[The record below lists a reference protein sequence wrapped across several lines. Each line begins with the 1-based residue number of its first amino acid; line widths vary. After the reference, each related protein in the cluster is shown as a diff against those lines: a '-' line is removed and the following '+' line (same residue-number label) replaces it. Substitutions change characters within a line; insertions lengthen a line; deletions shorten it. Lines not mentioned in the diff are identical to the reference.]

1 MLLYE
6 DNHLYVLNKPAPL
19 ATMGAAPGEETAFEL
34 AVKDIRHR
42 FQKPGRVYLGVVSRL
57 DAMVTGVLVFARTS
71 KAAARLSEQIR
82 LHQAQKTYRALVSPA
97 PSIPAGR
104 LEHWLRHHEAAR
116 RVEVA
121 GTGTPG
127 ARQAL
132 LDYRLLARHHDIALL
147 DIQLQTG
154 RKHQIRVQLSAT
166 GCCILGDA
174 RYGSKRPF
182 PRGIALHSTS
192 LTIQHPIT
200 KQSLTFRAPLP
211 EYWPAWARADQ

>member
-1 MLLYE
+1 
-6 DNHLYVLNKPAPL
+6 
-19 ATMGAAPGEETAFEL
+19 
-34 AVKDIRHR
+34 
-42 FQKPGRVYLGVVSRL
+42 VVSRL
-57 DAMVTGVLVFARTS
+57 DAMVTGVLLFARTS

-82 LHQAQKTYRALVSPA
+82 LHQAQETYRALVSPA
-97 PSIPAGR
+97 PSIPTGR

-116 RVEVA
+116 RVEVSSP
-121 GTGTPG
+121 GIPG
-127 ARQAL
+127 AQQAL

-154 RKHQIRVQLSAT
+154 RKHQIRVQLSAN
-166 GCCILGDA
+166 GCCILGDT
-174 RYGSKRPF
+174 RYGSQRPF
-182 PRGIALHSTS
+182 PRGIALHSSS

>member
-19 ATMGAAPGEETAFEL
+19 ATMGAEPGEETAFEM
-34 AVKDIRHR
+34 AVKDIRRR

-57 DAMVTGVLVFARTS
+57 DAMVTGVLLFARTS

-82 LHQAQKTYRALVSPA
+82 LHQTQKTYRALVLPA
-97 PSIPAGR
+97 PSMPTAR

-116 RVEVA
+116 RVEVS
-121 GTGTPG
+121 GPGIPG

-166 GCCILGDA
+166 GCCILGDT
-174 RYGSKRPF
+174 RYGSQRPF
-182 PRGIALHSTS
+182 PRGIALHSSS

>member
-19 ATMGAAPGEETAFEL
+19 ATMGAEPGEETAFEM
-34 AVKDIRHR
+34 AVKDIRRR

-57 DAMVTGVLVFARTS
+57 DAMVTGVLLFARTS

-97 PSIPAGR
+97 PSMPTGR

-116 RVEVA
+116 RVEVSGA
-121 GTGTPG
+121 GIPG

-174 RYGSKRPF
+174 RYGSQRPF
-182 PRGIALHSTS
+182 PRGIALHSSS